1 MRPIFEKKT
10 RRAFWP
16 ALLAVFF
23 FPVVALA
30 TPAGANKEFPLRWE
44 YPGVRTLSTAQLYKR
59 FPDVVI
65 VDARTQLEWEILH
78 IKGAIVDSVDGGLFG
93 HHFRMVLRGIRRK
106 TNKPIVF
113 YCNGHLCPKSYIA
126 TQRAQEA
133 GIKNVYAYDSGIH
146 DWTKAHPDLAV
157 MFGKSPV
164 TPTMWIPRA
173 QFRKHELSPAVF
185 AGIVRKK
192 HCGCLVLDIRDL
204 AQRDTLIF
212 PGKAHEARMDNTAK
226 IDGLIRKAHQEH
238 KTLFVFD
245 AVGEQSRWFQYY
257 LRSKGVH
264 NYEFMRGGER
274 GYVNADVS

>member
-1 MRPIFEKKT
+1 MKQRILLC
-10 RRAFWP
+10 A
-16 ALLAVFF
+16 ALLLL
-23 FPVVALA
+23 PLLA
-30 TPAGANKEFPLRWE
+30 FAAPGPNKKFPLRWE
-44 YPGVRTLSTAQLYKR
+44 YPSVHTLSTAQLYR
-59 FPDVVI
+59 MFPEVTI

-78 IKGAIVDSVDGGLFG
+78 IKGAIVDSVDSGLFG
-93 HHFRMVLRGIRRK
+93 HRFRETLKALRRETK
-106 TNKPIVF
+106 KPIVF

-126 TQRAQEA
+126 AERAQED
-133 GIKNVYAYDSGIH
+133 GFRDVYAYDSGIH

-164 TPTMWIPRA
+164 TRAMWIPRA

-185 AGIVRKK
+185 AGIVHKR
-192 HCGCLVLDIRDL
+192 HCDCLVLDIRDL

-226 IDGLIRKAHQEH
+226 IDWLIDRARREH
-238 KTLFVFD
+238 KALFVFD

-274 GYVNADVS
+274 GYINGINP

>member
-1 MRPIFEKKT
+1 MKRCILLC
-10 RRAFWP
+10 A
-16 ALLAVFF
+16 ALLLPAIAQAAL
-23 FPVVALA
+23 PV
-30 TPAGANKEFPLRWE
+30 NKKFPLRWE
-44 YPGVRTLSTAQLYKR
+44 YPGVHTLSTAQLYKE
-59 FPDVVI
+59 FPDVTI
-65 VDARTQLEWEILH
+65 VDARTHLEWEILH

-93 HHFRMVLRGIRRK
+93 RRFRETLEVLRRETK
-106 TNKPIVF
+106 KPIVF
-113 YCNGHLCPKSYIA
+113 YCNGHRCPKSYIA
-126 TQRAQEA
+126 AQHAMED
-133 GIKNVYAYDSGIH
+133 GFKHVYAYDSGIH

-164 TPTMWIPRA
+164 TPAMWIPRA

-274 GYVNADVS
+274 GYLTPSPA

>member
-1 MRPIFEKKT
+1 MRLFEKNPLS
-10 RRAFWP
+10 AFWP
-16 ALLAVFF
+16 ALLAIFF

-30 TPAGANKEFPLRWE
+30 APAGTNKEFPLRWE
-44 YPGVRTLSTAQLYKR
+44 YPDVHTLSTAQLYKR
-59 FPDVVI
+59 FPNVVI
-65 VDARTQLEWEILH
+65 IDARTRLEWEILH
-78 IKGAIVDSVDGGLFG
+78 IKGAILDSVDGKLFG
-93 HHFRMVLRGIRRK
+93 HHFRMVLRGIRQK

-164 TPTMWIPRA
+164 TSAMWIPRA

-185 AGIVRKK
+185 AGIVRKR
-192 HCGCLVLDIRDL
+192 HCDCLVLDIRDL
-204 AQRDTLIF
+204 AQRDTLLF
-212 PGKAHEARMDNTAK
+212 PGKAHEARMDDTAK
-226 IDGLIRKAHQEH
+226 IDRLIKQAYRKHE
-238 KTLFVFD
+238 TLFVFD

-257 LRSKGVH
+257 LRKKGVH